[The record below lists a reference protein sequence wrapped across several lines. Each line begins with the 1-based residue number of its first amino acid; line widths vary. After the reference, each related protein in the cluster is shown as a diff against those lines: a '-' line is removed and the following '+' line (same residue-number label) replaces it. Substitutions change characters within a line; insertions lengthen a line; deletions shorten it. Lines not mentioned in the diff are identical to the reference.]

1 MIKIHQ
7 TIGRIAGK
15 VNDYI
20 ICKYCKSINWY
31 ENEECISCE
40 LSFKDKE
47 NFREMTEKD
56 GEKLL
61 KEYDK
66 DNLDV
71 DSCEL
76 DVWGEKMNKE
86 VIIEKII
93 GGYLFTYPDG
103 KKAFE
108 KTDS

>member
-15 VNDYI
+15 VSDYV
-20 ICKYCKSINWY
+20 ICNNCNRINWY
-31 ENEECISCE
+31 ENERCIECNQGFITIERGTHNQIFGCNSME
-40 LSFKDKE
+40 KE
-47 NFREMTEKD
+47 D

-66 DNLDV
+66 DGLDV

-76 DVWGEKMNKE
+76 DV
-86 VIIEKII
+86 
-93 GGYLFTYPDG
+93 
-103 KKAFE
+103 
-108 KTDS
+108 